1 MTQAATDS
9 QDADS
14 NATDSQD
21 TDSNE
26 VGPTVGEIATPLDVL
41 HEPPSEALLGGVD
54 V

>member
-14 NATDSQD
+14 NATDS
-21 TDSNE
+21 SE
-26 VGPTVGEIATPLDVL
+26 VGPTVGETSTPVDVL
-41 HEPPSEALLGGVD
+41 PDPPSEALLGGVD